1 VQIENRTAFTDIDYA
16 LEEAQFLVEKD
27 KVAQCII
34 RVRNRDGQK
43 IYVVPADTVVE
54 VEIIETFNP
63 VSHGTGT

>member
-1 VQIENRTAFTDIDYA
+1 MQIENRTAFTDIDHA

-27 KVAQCII
+27 KVSQCII

-43 IYVVPADTVVE
+43 IYVVPADTVME

-63 VSHGTGT
+63 VSHGPGT

>member
-1 VQIENRTAFTDIDYA
+1 MELKSKTAFTDIDHA
-16 LEEAQFLVEKD
+16 LEEAQFLVERD
-27 KVAQCII
+27 KMAQCII

-43 IYVVPADTVVE
+43 IYVVPADTVME

>member
-1 VQIENRTAFTDIDYA
+1 

>member
-1 VQIENRTAFTDIDYA
+1 MELKSKTAFTDIDHA
-16 LEEAQFLVEKD
+16 LEEAQFLVERD
-27 KVAQCII
+27 KVSQCII

-43 IYVVPADTVVE
+43 IYVVPADTVME

>member
-1 VQIENRTAFTDIDYA
+1 MQIENRTAFTDIDHA

>member
-1 VQIENRTAFTDIDYA
+1 VQIENRTAFTDIDHA

>member
-1 VQIENRTAFTDIDYA
+1 MQIENRTAFTDIDYA

>member
-1 VQIENRTAFTDIDYA
+1 MQIENRTAFTDIDHA
-16 LEEAQFLVEKD
+16 LEEAQFLVERD

-43 IYVVPADTVVE
+43 IYVVPADTVME

>member
-1 VQIENRTAFTDIDYA
+1 VQIENRTAFTDIDHA

-63 VSHGTGT
+63 VPHGTGT

>member
-1 VQIENRTAFTDIDYA
+1 MQIENRTAFTDIDHA

-43 IYVVPADTVVE
+43 IYVVPADTVME

>member
-1 VQIENRTAFTDIDYA
+1 MQLENRTAFTDIDHA
-16 LEEAQFLVEKD
+16 LEEAQFLVERTGISH
-27 KVAQCII
+27 CII

-43 IYVVPADTVVE
+43 IYVVPTDRVME